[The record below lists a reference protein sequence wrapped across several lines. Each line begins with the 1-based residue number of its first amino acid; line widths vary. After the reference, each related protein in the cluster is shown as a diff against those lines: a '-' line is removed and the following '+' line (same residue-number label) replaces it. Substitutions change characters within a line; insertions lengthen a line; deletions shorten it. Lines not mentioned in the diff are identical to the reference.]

1 MNESRIEENVVV
13 EDGNT
18 QDYITALKELKENT
32 VSKDSYLKLKE
43 ENKKLI
49 NSLAAG
55 ETISMEAAPAKKDV
69 NELVKTVVS
78 DKASNLEVWTAA
90 LDLREQMIE
99 RGDKDPFLPTGH
111 KHNTQ
116 ATVDDITSVER
127 VVEGITNCIDIA
139 DGNADVFN
147 SELQRLMVDPIIP
160 KTKPIRKK

>member
-1 MNESRIEENVVV
+1 MIMNDSRIAEDVVV

-18 QDYITALKELKENT
+18 QDYIAALKELKENT
-32 VSKDSYLKLKE
+32 VSRDSYLKLKE

-55 ETISMEAAPAKKDV
+55 ETISMDAAPAKKDV
-69 NELVKTVVS
+69 SELMKTVVS
-78 DKASNLEVWTAA
+78 DRATNLEVWTAA

-111 KHNTQ
+111 NIQ
-116 ATVDDITSVER
+116 ATVDDIASVER

-147 SELQRLMVDPIIP
+147 AELQRLMVDPVIP
-160 KTKPIRKK
+160 KVKTRRK